1 MGVNRKKFHGFS
13 RAQRSALRSKTP
25 QFEVK
30 SVAKAPE
37 TGTPNEEPKSD
48 KEDDHEM
55 DGLTK
60 PQQDIEGSPEVIG
73 QENSAGAKRVKDQDD
88 DRDQEEEEEEEE
100 EEKEFTTKRHK
111 AEHEAKAPSGSNGE
125 MTKEERKKKKKEA
138 KLLAKKTLLDGGRP
152 SFMISR
158 SHPKLKLKDVRDLI
172 VYLLTETPTLPWIMV
187 KNKFNIHNVVVLYI
201 SGLDPQFFNVD
212 LADPE
217 SHKPVAWSE
226 KAVSGPVTEFQEL
239 RKFFDY
245 MSVTQAGGDKQS
257 IYSPTNTLLNVNLS
271 NSERARR
278 DAERKRASE
287 SAEKKSPEFH
297 MLTLDEL
304 KDCDYPLPTY
314 LSSES
319 QLQEGWI
326 ETDRQTSDSDGP
338 PPPKKLLAMDC
349 EMCRTSAGSELTRI
363 SVLDESGETI
373 YDTLVMPDNPIIDYL
388 TQYSGM
394 TAERLEGVTTTLT
407 DVQAELKKL
416 VSYDNILVGHSLEND
431 MKVLKFAH
439 PFIID
444 TSKLYHHTRG
454 PPYRA
459 SLKWLAHK
467 WLSRNIQQG
476 GANGHDSVE
485 DAKACLDLVKLKLE
499 KGPLFG
505 EFSQEQESLFAR
517 LDRHTVP
524 RTSAMIDSFTFAG
537 KAATTTIK
545 PASDTETVKAVQEA
559 VITHGFV
566 WARLRGMEI
575 NHGKIPE
582 ADATAGQLIGT
593 GRDSA
598 VPCSTKIMASEEEIR
613 EAARRMDTHIAQIVE
628 SLPANTALMVLSGQG
643 DYREVSKMQQRQKN
657 FQKLYNTLHLS
668 QIPPEDHF
676 LEADQVRLEE
686 AIDQAKNGVCFLM
699 VK

>member
-1 MGVNRKKFHGFS
+1 MGANRKKFHGFS
-13 RAQRSALRSKTP
+13 RAQRSALRSKKP

-30 SVAKAPE
+30 SVEKALEPVA
-37 TGTPNEEPKSD
+37 PDEEPKSD
-48 KEDDHEM
+48 KEDDHEI
-55 DGLTK
+55 DGLTEL
-60 PQQDIEGSPEVIG
+60 QQDTEDSPEVTE
-73 QENSAGAKRVKDQDD
+73 QENPAGAKRVKDQDD
-88 DRDQEEEEEEEE
+88 DCDQEEE
-100 EEKEFTTKRHK
+100 FAAKRHK
-111 AEHEAKAPSGSNGE
+111 AEHEAKVPNGSNGE

-217 SHKPVAWSE
+217 SHKPVAWAE

-245 MSVTQAGGDKQS
+245 MNVTQAGGDKQS

-373 YDTLVMPDNPIIDYL
+373 YDTLVMPDNPIVDYL

-394 TAERLEGVTTTLT
+394 TAERLEGVTTTLK

-431 MKVLKFAH
+431 LKVLKFAH

-454 PPYRA
+454 PPFRA

-467 WLSRNIQQG
+467 WLSRSIQQG

-485 DAKACLDLVKLKLE
+485 DAKTCLDLVKLKLE

-524 RTSAMIDSFTFAG
+524 KTSAMIDSFTFAG

-559 VITHGFV
+559 VTTHGFV

-575 NHGKIPE
+575 NHGKVPE
-582 ADATAGQLIGT
+582 ADVTAGQLIGT

-598 VPCSTKIMASEEEIR
+598 VPCSTKTTASEEEIR
-613 EAARRMDTHIAQIVE
+613 EAARRMDTHIAQIVKC
-628 SLPANTALMVLSGQG
+628 LPANTALMVLSGQG

>member
-1 MGVNRKKFHGFS
+1 MGANRKKFHGFS
-13 RAQRSALRSKTP
+13 RAQRSALRSKKP

-30 SVAKAPE
+30 SVEKV
-37 TGTPNEEPKSD
+37 TPVVGQADEEPRSD
-48 KEDDHEM
+48 KEDDQDM
-55 DGLTK
+55 DDQSE
-60 PQQDIEGSPEVIG
+60 PQQGTESGSEGTE
-73 QENSAGAKRVKDQDD
+73 QENSAGAKRVKDQDH
-88 DRDQEEEEEEEE
+88 DRDH
-100 EEKEFTTKRHK
+100 EKDIAAKRHK
-111 AEHEAKAPSGSNGE
+111 AEHETKGPSESNGE
-125 MTKEERKKKKKEA
+125 MTKEERKKMKKEA
-138 KLLAKKTLLDGGRP
+138 KLLAKKSLLDGGRP

-217 SHKPVAWSE
+217 SHRPVAWSE
-226 KAVSGPVTEFQEL
+226 KALSGPVTEFQEL

-245 MSVTQAGGDKQS
+245 MT
-257 IYSPTNTLLNVNLS
+257 
-271 NSERARR
+271 
-278 DAERKRASE
+278 SE
-287 SAEKKSPEFH
+287 SAEKKSAEFH

-304 KDCDYPLPTY
+304 KDSDYPLPTY
-314 LSSES
+314 LSPGSE
-319 QLQEGWI
+319 LQEGWI
-326 ETDRQTSDSDGP
+326 ETDRPTWESTAP

-373 YDTLVMPDNPIIDYL
+373 YDTLVIPDNPIVDYL

-394 TAERLEGVTTTLT
+394 TAERLAGVTTTLK

-431 MKVLKFAH
+431 MKVLKPGARVALCETGSTY
-439 PFIID
+439 D
-444 TSKLYHHTRG
+444 TK
-454 PPYRA
+454 
-459 SLKWLAHK
+459 
-467 WLSRNIQQG
+467 
-476 GANGHDSVE
+476 V
-485 DAKACLDLVKLKLE
+485 V
-499 KGPLFG
+499 
-505 EFSQEQESLFAR
+505 
-517 LDRHTVP
+517 
-524 RTSAMIDSFTFAG
+524 
-537 KAATTTIK
+537 
-545 PASDTETVKAVQEA
+545 ETVKAVQEA

-575 NHGKIPE
+575 NHGKVPE

-598 VPCSTKIMASEEEIR
+598 VPCSTKTTASDEEIR
-613 EAARRMDTHIAQIVE
+613 EAARRMDIHIAQIVE

-643 DYREVSKMQQRQKN
+643 DYREVSRMQQRQKN

>member
-1 MGVNRKKFHGFS
+1 MGANRKKFHGFS
-13 RAQRSALRSKTP
+13 RAERSALRSKKP

-30 SVAKAPE
+30 SVEKGLGPVGIPDE
-37 TGTPNEEPKSD
+37 GLKSD
-48 KEDDHEM
+48 KEDDQEM
-55 DGLTK
+55 DDQTES
-60 PQQDIEGSPEVIG
+60 QQDTEDSSEFIEKKTA
-73 QENSAGAKRVKDQDD
+73 AGAKRVKDQDND
-88 DRDQEEEEEEEE
+88 LGQEEDIAA
-100 EEKEFTTKRHK
+100 KRHK
-111 AEHEAKAPSGSNGE
+111 AEHETKGPSDSNGE

-138 KLLAKKTLLDGGRP
+138 KLLAKKSMLDGGRP

-187 KNKFNIHNVVVLYI
+187 KNKFNIHNVVVLYV

-217 SHKPVAWSE
+217 SHKPVAWAE

-287 SAEKKSPEFH
+287 SAEKKPAEFH

-304 KDCDYPLPTY
+304 KDSDYPLPTY
-314 LSSES
+314 LSPESE
-319 QLQEGWI
+319 LQEGWI
-326 ETDRQTSDSDGP
+326 ETDRPTSNSDAP
-338 PPPKKLLAMDC
+338 SPPKKLLAMDC

-373 YDTLVMPDNPIIDYL
+373 YDTLVMPDNPIVDYL

-394 TAERLEGVTTTLT
+394 TAERLEGVTTTLK

-467 WLSRNIQQG
+467 WLSRSIQQG
-476 GANGHDSVE
+476 GANGHDSIE
-485 DAKACLDLVKLKLE
+485 DAKTCLDLVKLKLE

-517 LDRHTVP
+517 LDRHTAP

-545 PASDTETVKAVQEA
+545 SASDTETVKAVQEA
-559 VITHGFV
+559 VATHGFV

-575 NHGKIPE
+575 NHGKVPE

-598 VPCSTKIMASEEEIR
+598 VPCSTKTTASEEEIR
-613 EAARRMDTHIAQIVE
+613 EAARKMDAHIAQIVE
-628 SLPANTALMVLSGQG
+628 SLPANTALMLLSGQG
-643 DYREVSKMQQRQKN
+643 DYREVSKLQQRQKN

-668 QIPPEDHF
+668 QIAAEDQF
-676 LEADQVRLEE
+676 LEAHQVRLEE

>member
-1 MGVNRKKFHGFS
+1 MGTNRKKFHGFS
-13 RAQRSALRSKTP
+13 RAQRSALRTKTP

-30 SVAKAPE
+30 SVEKAPQP
-37 TGTPNEEPKSD
+37 TMGNADEEPGA
-48 KEDDHEM
+48 DDRKGDLEM
-55 DGLTK
+55 DQDQAEPQKDNSGGSEDTEKENLASTK
-60 PQQDIEGSPEVIG
+60 RGKGHD
-73 QENSAGAKRVKDQDD
+73 ADQ
-88 DRDQEEEEEEEE
+88 DQEEVI
-100 EEKEFTTKRHK
+100 KAKRHK
-111 AEHEAKAPSGSNGE
+111 AEHETKDPSGSSGE
-125 MTKEERKKKKKEA
+125 MTKEERKKKKKET
-138 KLLAKKTLLDGGRP
+138 KLLAKKALLDGGRP

-187 KNKFNIHNVVVLYI
+187 KNKFNIHNVVVLYV
-201 SGLDPQFFNVD
+201 SGLDPRFFNID

-217 SHKPVAWSE
+217 SHKPVAWAE
-226 KAVSGPVTEFQEL
+226 KAIAGPVTELQEL

-257 IYSPTNTLLNVNLS
+257 IYSPTNTLLNVSLS

-278 DAERKRASE
+278 DAERKRASA
-287 SAEKKSPEFH
+287 SAEKKTAEFH

-314 LSSES
+314 LSPGSE
-319 QLQEGWI
+319 LQEGWI
-326 ETDRQTSDSDGP
+326 ETERPTSNLDGT

-373 YDTLVMPDNPIIDYL
+373 YDTLVIPDNPIVDYL

-394 TAERLEGVTTTLT
+394 TAERLEGVTTTLKV
-407 DVQAELKKL
+407 VQAELKKL

-459 SLKWLAHK
+459 SLKWLAQK
-467 WLSRNIQQG
+467 WLSRSIQQG

-485 DAKACLDLVKLKLE
+485 DAKTCLDLVKLKLE
-499 KGPLFG
+499 MGPLFG
-505 EFSQEQESLFAR
+505 EFSQEQESIFAR
-517 LDRHTVP
+517 LDRHTTP
-524 RTSAMIDSFTFAG
+524 KLSAMIDSFTFAG

-545 PASDTETVKAVQEA
+545 PSSDLETVKAVQEA
-559 VITHGFV
+559 VATHSFV

-575 NHGKIPE
+575 NHGKVPE

-598 VPCSTKIMASEEEIR
+598 VPCSTKITASDEEIR
-613 EAARRMDTHIAQIVE
+613 KAARRMDAHIAQIVE
-628 SLPANTALMVLSGQG
+628 SLPVNTALLILSGQG